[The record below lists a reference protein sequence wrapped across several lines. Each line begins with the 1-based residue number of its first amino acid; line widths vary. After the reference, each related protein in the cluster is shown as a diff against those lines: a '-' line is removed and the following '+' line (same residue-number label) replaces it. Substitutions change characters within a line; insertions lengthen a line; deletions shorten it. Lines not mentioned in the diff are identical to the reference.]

1 MGTYINIGN
10 EGFQSARN
18 GEYVDKSG
26 LIAIVNKKLFTEQ
39 RFCCVTRCRRFGKS
53 MAAKMLCA
61 YYDHSVDSHSL
72 FADLEIASHP
82 SFEKHLNKY
91 PVIYLDMTSF
101 VTRYHDDDIVGM
113 IDAELK
119 ADVLDSYPDVKVRE
133 KGDLMECL
141 IRIAA
146 ATGERFFFII
156 DEWDAICREFKPGT

>member
-18 GEYVDKSG
+18 SEYVDKSG
-26 LIAIVNKKLFTEQ
+26 LIAIVNSKLFTEQ
-39 RFCCVTRCRRFGKS
+39 RFSCVTRCRRFGKS

-61 YYDHSVDSHSL
+61 YYDHSVDSHAL
-72 FADLEIASHP
+72 FTDLEIASDP

-101 VTRYHDDDIVGM
+101 VTRFHDDDIVGM
-113 IDAELK
+113 IDAELR
-119 ADVLDSYPDVKVRE
+119 ADILESYPDVKVRE
-133 KGDLMECL
+133 KSDLMECL

-156 DEWDAICREFKPGT
+156 DECHLP